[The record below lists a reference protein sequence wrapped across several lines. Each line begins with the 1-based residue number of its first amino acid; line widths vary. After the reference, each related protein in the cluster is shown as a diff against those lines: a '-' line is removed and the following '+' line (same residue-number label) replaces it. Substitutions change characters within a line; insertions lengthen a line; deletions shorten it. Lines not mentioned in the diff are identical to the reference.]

1 MNVSQYLSMFLEEC
15 LENLTKLND
24 SLLELEQEPENLE
37 VVNSIFR
44 VSHTIKG
51 MSATMGYM
59 RMSDLTHKMEDVLS
73 KFRDGTLKVNRDV
86 VTILFR
92 CLDTLEL
99 MVDNISDGGTDDVEI
114 EDIMNSL
121 TSVTGVKEEE
131 NKISQEEV
139 KKNKEENKE
148 KKLESGSEDKSNV
161 NSQITVKDKL
171 KLEEHTMNV
180 ININS
185 QYYSV
190 YEVKIYL
197 SENVLLKTAR
207 VFIFLRELEK
217 YGDII
222 HILPTV
228 QDIEIENFD
237 LEVDVVY
244 ITTISEE
251 KLKNIIKSI
260 SEIQKVVIK
269 QLTPDNIKEAYGE
282 EVFINLEEVKEN
294 IKNQLKEEKLNEE
307 LSINKDEPKN
317 NNEVN
322 GKNIN
327 KEQRNVDNKN
337 VAIKD
342 ISKKKQIVTHKK
354 AAQSVRVDLDRLDMF
369 MNMVSELVIH
379 RTRLEQISNTYN
391 LPELNETLEQI
402 ARSTSELQDLVMK
415 IRMLPLEVVFNRF
428 PRMIRDLSLEL
439 NKEIQFLIE
448 GASTELDRTVI
459 DEIGEPLIH
468 LLRNA
473 VDHGIETKE
482 ERIRVGK
489 SSVGRIK
496 LYAYQEGT
504 KAVIKIEDDGRG
516 INVEKVKMKAEK
528 IGINI
533 DGMSDNDIKNLIFL
547 EGFSTNEEV
556 TDLSG
561 RGVGMDVVKTKIS
574 SLGGTID
581 LYSEFGKGSTFVI
594 KLPLTLQIIKALL
607 VKIKGETMAI
617 SLGFIDSVINWKKDL
632 IKKSNNKEVISY
644 RDEIIPLI
652 RMSEKFNLDV
662 AEKNNSKSINY
673 IIIAKVGEKMAAL
686 LVDDLLGQQ
695 EIVIKGLGKSL
706 QGLKEYIGAT
716 ILGDG
721 LVTLIVDVATII
733 S

>member
-1 MNVSQYLSMFLEEC
+1 MDVSQYLSMFLEES

-24 SLLELEQEPENLE
+24 SLLELEQNPGDLD

-59 RMSDLTHKMEDVLS
+59 KMSELTHKMEDVLS
-73 KFRDGTLKVNRDV
+73 KFRDGTLTVNRDV
-86 VTILFR
+86 ITILFK
-92 CLDTLEL
+92 CLDTLES
-99 MVDNISDGGTDDVEI
+99 MVNNISDGGADDMDI
-114 EDIMNSL
+114 ESIVNALMSVVDPKDNS
-121 TSVTGVKEEE
+121 VDE
-131 NKISQEEV
+131 NG
-139 KKNKEENKE
+139 N
-148 KKLESGSEDKSNV
+148 
-161 NSQITVKDKL
+161 QITLEKKL
-171 KLEEHTMNV
+171 KLEDHHLKIIDVEEKP
-180 ININS
+180 
-185 QYYSV
+185 YSV
-190 YEVKIYL
+190 YEIKIIL
-197 SENVLLKTAR
+197 SETVLLKTAR
-207 VFIFLRELEK
+207 VFIFFREVEK
-217 YGDII
+217 FGEII
-222 HILPTV
+222 HTLPSIP
-228 QDIEIENFD
+228 DIETENFD
-237 LEVDVVY
+237 LEVNIVY
-244 ITTISEE
+244 ITTLTEE
-251 KLKNIIKSI
+251 KLEAIVRTI
-260 SEIQKVVIK
+260 SEIQRVS
-269 QLTPDNIKEAYGE
+269 IKEINSSNVRQAYGE
-282 EVFINLEEVKEN
+282 KVFINLQEIKEN
-294 IKNQLKEEKLNEE
+294 FKNQLKEE
-307 LSINKDEPKN
+307 IEPKN
-317 NNEVN
+317 NSNVSE
-322 GKNIN
+322 KNIN
-327 KEQRNVDNKN
+327 KVDTNVDNKDVTKN
-337 VAIKD
+337 KVIP
-342 ISKKKQIVTHKK
+342 SKKTSLVHKK
-354 AAQSVRVDLDRLDMF
+354 AAQSVRVDLERLDMF

-439 NKEIQFLIE
+439 NKDIQFLIK
-448 GASTELDRTVI
+448 GANTELDRTVI
-459 DEIGEPLIH
+459 DEIGEPIIH

-482 ERIRVGK
+482 ERIKSNKQSTGK
-489 SSVGRIK
+489 IR

-504 KAVIKIEDDGRG
+504 KAVIKVKDDGKG
-516 INVEKVKMKAEK
+516 INIDKVKAKAEK
-528 IGINI
+528 IGINV

-547 EGFSTNEEV
+547 EGFSTNDQV

-581 LYSEFGKGSTFVI
+581 LYSELGKGSTFVI

-617 SLGFIDSVINWKKDL
+617 SLGFIDSVINWRDDI
-632 IKKSNNKEVISY
+632 IKRSNNKEVISY
-644 RDEIIPLI
+644 RDQIIPLI

-662 AEKNNSKSINY
+662 KDSEGSNNY
-673 IIIAKVGEKMAAL
+673 IIVAKVGERVAAL

-695 EIVIKGLGKSL
+695 EIVIKNLGKSL
-706 QGLKEYIGAT
+706 QGLNEYIGAT